1 MAEKMLDIGQG
12 LEIWKVDIDELREQ
26 DINARAMSKPMFDRL
41 TTTIKNDKR
50 LESLP
55 FCALTDKGIE
65 IVSGHHRTRAYR
77 AAGLKELF
85 AIVDTTG
92 LSRDKIKAK
101 QLAHNSIQGED
112 NEQIVQQI
120 YQSIQNADV
129 KLEAFIDK
137 DFDIEMEKV
146 KVNDIIVDI
155 DYRTV
160 LLTFLPTE
168 KEHFEKIVSELNLQY
183 GEMYLAEKE
192 RFKDFVDII
201 NKIDEEYDI
210 RSVATALNK
219 MTEIT
224 AEYLGKGVPAE
235 EAKAL
240 RDIFKTAYIPAEPAE
255 IIEQALEKMKEDGNI
270 TNKNIWQA
278 LEYWAADYL
287 AGG

>member
-12 LEIWKVDIDELREQ
+12 LEIWKVDVDELREQ

-41 TTTIKNDKR
+41 TMTIKSDER
-50 LESLP
+50 LEALP
-55 FCALTDKGIE
+55 FCALTEKGIE
-65 IVSGHHRTRAYR
+65 IVSGHHRTRAFR
-77 AAGLKELF
+77 AAGLKDLYV
-85 AIVDTTG
+85 IVDVTG

-120 YQSIQNADV
+120 YQSIQDADV

-137 DFDIEMEKV
+137 DLDIEVDKV
-146 KVNDIIVDI
+146 KISDIIVDI
-155 DYRTV
+155 NYRTV

-168 KEHFEKIVSELNLQY
+168 KEYFEEIANEINKQY
-183 GEMYLAEKE
+183 DGMYLAEKE
-192 RFKDFVDII
+192 QFKDFVDII

-210 RSVATALNK
+210 RSVTTALSK

-224 AEYLGKGVPAE
+224 AEYLGKGVPKT

-240 RDIFKTAYIPAEPAE
+240 RDIFKTAYIPERAAE
-255 IIEQALEKMKEDGNI
+255 IIEQALEKMKEDKEL
-270 TNKNIWQA
+270 TNKNLWQA
-278 LEYWAADYL
+278 IEYWAADYL
-287 AGG
+287 AGE

>member
-12 LEIWKVDIDELREQ
+12 LEIWKVDVDELREQ

-41 TTTIKNDKR
+41 TATIKNDAR
-50 LESLP
+50 LEALP
-55 FCALTDKGIE
+55 FCALTEKGLE
-65 IVSGHHRTRAYR
+65 IVSGHHRTRALR
-77 AAGLKELF
+77 AAGLKDLY
-85 AIVDTTG
+85 AIVDVTG

-120 YQSIQNADV
+120 YQSIQDADV

-137 DFDIEMEKV
+137 DLDIEVDKV
-146 KVNDIIVDI
+146 KISDIIVDI
-155 DYRTV
+155 NYRTV

-168 KEHFEKIVSELNLQY
+168 KEYFEEIADEINKQY
-183 GEMYLAEKE
+183 DGMYLAEKKQ
-192 RFKDFVDII
+192 FGDFVNII

-210 RSVATALNK
+210 RSVTTALSK

-224 AEYLGKGVPAE
+224 AEYLGKGVPKT

-240 RDIFKTAYIPAEPAE
+240 RDIFKTAYIPERAAE
-255 IIEQALEKMKEDGNI
+255 IIEQALEKMKEDKEL
-270 TNKNIWQA
+270 TNKNLWQA
-278 LEYWAADYL
+278 IEYWAADYL
-287 AGG
+287 AGE

>member
-1 MAEKMLDIGQG
+1 MLDIGQG
-12 LEIWKVDIDELREQ
+12 LEIWKVDVDELREQ

-41 TTTIKNDKR
+41 TMTIKSDER
-50 LESLP
+50 LEALP
-55 FCALTDKGIE
+55 FCALTEKGIE
-65 IVSGHHRTRAYR
+65 IVSGHHRTRALR
-77 AAGLKELF
+77 AAGLKDLYV
-85 AIVDTTG
+85 IVDVTG

-120 YQSIQNADV
+120 YQSIQDANI

-137 DFDIEMEKV
+137 DLDID
-146 KVNDIIVDI
+146 VNKIKISDIIVDI
-155 DYRTV
+155 NYRTV

-168 KEHFEKIVSELNLQY
+168 KDYFEEIADEINKQY
-183 GEMYLAEKE
+183 DGMYLAEKKQFE
-192 RFKDFVDII
+192 DFVNII

-210 RSVATALNK
+210 RSVATALSK

-224 AEYLGKGVPAE
+224 AEYLGKGVLKT

-240 RDIFKTAYIPAEPAE
+240 RDIFKTAYIPKEPAE
-255 IIEQALEKMKEDGNI
+255 IIEQALDKMKKDRNI
-270 TNKNIWQA
+270 TNKNLWQA
-278 LEYWAADYL
+278 IEYWAADYL